1 MSFYFDRNMQQRRAN
16 NTRYEFSIKQTKKQ
30 LNYAVPVKRIAIFIW
45 KGVLLYK
52 CFYGSRRSGSNKN
65 TMLHFTETSWMF
77 ELPVDGVVYLL
88 VSSVH

>member
-1 MSFYFDRNMQQRRAN
+1 MQQRRAN

-52 CFYGSRRSGSNKN
+52 YVSMDQGGVGVTKIPDASFYRNQIN
-65 TMLHFTETSWMF
+65 LWMF

-88 VSSVH
+88 VSSVY